1 MILQEYIDF
10 LKEVGADKKSWEDF
24 LRSPLNIEDKEDTKK
39 ETKKFSRFKFDLHGF
54 TLDDANRKIREII
67 FFCNEK
73 KYKELLIITGK
84 GIHSTNDNDVY
95 VSKNLGKLKYS
106 VPEFIKSDEELNKL
120 ILSVTEADINDGGE
134 GALLIKMKNL

>member
-1 MILQEYIDF
+1 MDKKKDVDQENVTAWEEYIKNPSD
-10 LKEVGADKKSWEDF
+10 
-24 LRSPLNIEDKEDTKK
+24 IYDKEKNNSK
-39 ETKKFSRFKFDLHGF
+39 HNSRRERFKFDLHGF

-67 FFCNEK
+67 FFCKEK

-95 VSKNLGKLKYS
+95 ISKNFGKLKYS

>member
-1 MILQEYIDF
+1 MDKKKDVDQENVKAWEEYIKNPSD
-10 LKEVGADKKSWEDF
+10 
-24 LRSPLNIEDKEDTKK
+24 IYDKEKNNSK
-39 ETKKFSRFKFDLHGF
+39 HNSRRERFKFDLHGF

-67 FFCNEK
+67 FFCKEK

-95 VSKNLGKLKYS
+95 VSKNFGKLKYS

>member
-1 MILQEYIDF
+1 MDKKKDVDQENVTAWEEYIKNPSD
-10 LKEVGADKKSWEDF
+10 
-24 LRSPLNIEDKEDTKK
+24 IYDKEKNNSK
-39 ETKKFSRFKFDLHGF
+39 HNSRRERFKFDLHGF

-67 FFCNEK
+67 FFCKEK

-95 VSKNLGKLKYS
+95 VSKNFGKLKYS

-120 ILSVTEADINDGGE
+120 ILSVTEADIKDGGE

>member
-1 MILQEYIDF
+1 MDKKKDVDQENVTAWEEYIKNPSD
-10 LKEVGADKKSWEDF
+10 
-24 LRSPLNIEDKEDTKK
+24 IYDKEKNNSK
-39 ETKKFSRFKFDLHGF
+39 HNSRRERFKFDLHGF

-67 FFCNEK
+67 FFCKEK

-95 VSKNLGKLKYS
+95 VSKNFGKLKYS

-134 GALLIKMKNL
+134 GALLIKLKNL

>member
-1 MILQEYIDF
+1 MDKKKDVDQENVTAWEEYIKNPSD
-10 LKEVGADKKSWEDF
+10 
-24 LRSPLNIEDKEDTKK
+24 IYDKEKNNSK
-39 ETKKFSRFKFDLHGF
+39 HNSRRERFKFDLHGF

-67 FFCNEK
+67 FFCKEK

-95 VSKNLGKLKYS
+95 ISKNFGKLKYS

-120 ILSVTEADINDGGE
+120 ILSVTEADIKDGGE

>member
-1 MILQEYIDF
+1 MDKKKDVDQENVEAWEEYIKNPSD
-10 LKEVGADKKSWEDF
+10 
-24 LRSPLNIEDKEDTKK
+24 IYDKEKNNSK
-39 ETKKFSRFKFDLHGF
+39 QNSRRERFKFDLHGF

-67 FFCNEK
+67 FFCREK

-120 ILSVTEADINDGGE
+120 ILSVTEADIKDGGE

>member
-1 MILQEYIDF
+1 MDKKKDVDQENVKAWEEYIKNPSD
-10 LKEVGADKKSWEDF
+10 
-24 LRSPLNIEDKEDTKK
+24 IYDKEKNNSK
-39 ETKKFSRFKFDLHGF
+39 HNSRRERFKFDLHGF

-67 FFCNEK
+67 FFCKEK

-95 VSKNLGKLKYS
+95 VSKNLGKLRYS
-106 VPEFIKSDEELNKL
+106 VPEFIKSDGELNKL
-120 ILSVTEADINDGGE
+120 ILSVTEADIKDGGE

>member
-1 MILQEYIDF
+1 MDKKKDVDQENLKTWEEYIKNPSD
-10 LKEVGADKKSWEDF
+10 
-24 LRSPLNIEDKEDTKK
+24 IYDKEKK
-39 ETKKFSRFKFDLHGF
+39 NSKHNSRRERFKFDLHGF
-54 TLDDANRKIREII
+54 TLDNANRKIREII
-67 FFCNEK
+67 FFCKEK

-120 ILSVTEADINDGGE
+120 ILSVTEADIKDGGE

>member
-1 MILQEYIDF
+1 MDKKKDVDQENVTAWEEYIKNPSD
-10 LKEVGADKKSWEDF
+10 
-24 LRSPLNIEDKEDTKK
+24 IYDKEKNNSK
-39 ETKKFSRFKFDLHGF
+39 HNSRRERFKFDLHGF
-54 TLDDANRKIREII
+54 TLDAANRKIREII
-67 FFCNEK
+67 FFCKEK

-95 VSKNLGKLKYS
+95 VSKNFGKLKYS

>member
-1 MILQEYIDF
+1 MDKKKDVDQENVTAWEEYIKNPSD
-10 LKEVGADKKSWEDF
+10 
-24 LRSPLNIEDKEDTKK
+24 IYDKEKNNSK
-39 ETKKFSRFKFDLHGF
+39 HNSRRERFKFDLHGF
-54 TLDDANRKIREII
+54 TLDAANRKIREII
-67 FFCNEK
+67 FFCREK

-120 ILSVTEADINDGGE
+120 ILSVTEADIKDGGE

>member
-1 MILQEYIDF
+1 MDKKKDVDQENVTAWEEYIKNPSD
-10 LKEVGADKKSWEDF
+10 
-24 LRSPLNIEDKEDTKK
+24 IYDKEKNNSK
-39 ETKKFSRFKFDLHGF
+39 HNSRRERFKFDLHGF

-67 FFCNEK
+67 FFCREK

-120 ILSVTEADINDGGE
+120 ILSVTEADIKDGGE

>member
-1 MILQEYIDF
+1 MIKKKDLDQGNIKAWEEYIKNPSD
-10 LKEVGADKKSWEDF
+10 
-24 LRSPLNIEDKEDTKK
+24 IYDKEKNNSK
-39 ETKKFSRFKFDLHGF
+39 HNSRRERFKFDLHGF

-67 FFCNEK
+67 FFCKEN

-120 ILSVTEADINDGGE
+120 ILSVTEADIKDGGE

>member
-1 MILQEYIDF
+1 MDKKKDVDQENAKAWEEYI
-10 LKEVGADKKSWEDF
+10 KNPS
-24 LRSPLNIEDKEDTKK
+24 NIYDKEKNNSK
-39 ETKKFSRFKFDLHGF
+39 YNSRRERFKFDLHGF

-67 FFCNEK
+67 FFCKEN

-120 ILSVTEADINDGGE
+120 ILSVTEADIKDGGE
-134 GALLIKMKNL
+134 GAILIKMKNL

>member
-1 MILQEYIDF
+1 MDKKKDVDQENVKAWEEYIKNPSD
-10 LKEVGADKKSWEDF
+10 
-24 LRSPLNIEDKEDTKK
+24 IYDKEKNNSK
-39 ETKKFSRFKFDLHGF
+39 HNSRRERFKFDLHGF

-67 FFCNEK
+67 FFCKEK

-120 ILSVTEADINDGGE
+120 ILSVTEADIKDGGE

>member
-1 MILQEYIDF
+1 MDKKKDLDQENVKAWEEYIKNPSD
-10 LKEVGADKKSWEDF
+10 
-24 LRSPLNIEDKEDTKK
+24 IYDKEKNNSK
-39 ETKKFSRFKFDLHGF
+39 HNSRRERFKFDLHGF

-95 VSKNLGKLKYS
+95 VSKNFGKLKYS

>member
-1 MILQEYIDF
+1 MDKKKDLDQENVEAWEEYIKNPSD
-10 LKEVGADKKSWEDF
+10 
-24 LRSPLNIEDKEDTKK
+24 IYDKEKNNSK
-39 ETKKFSRFKFDLHGF
+39 HNVRRERFKFDLHGF

-120 ILSVTEADINDGGE
+120 ILSVTEADTKDGGE

>member
-1 MILQEYIDF
+1 MDKKKDVDQENVKAWEEYIKNLSD
-10 LKEVGADKKSWEDF
+10 
-24 LRSPLNIEDKEDTKK
+24 IYDKEKNNSK
-39 ETKKFSRFKFDLHGF
+39 QNSRRERFKFDLHGF

-67 FFCNEK
+67 FFCKEK

-120 ILSVTEADINDGGE
+120 ILSVTEADIKDGGE

>member
-1 MILQEYIDF
+1 MDKKKDLDQENVKAWEEYIKNPSD
-10 LKEVGADKKSWEDF
+10 
-24 LRSPLNIEDKEDTKK
+24 IYDKEKNNSK
-39 ETKKFSRFKFDLHGF
+39 HNVRRERFKFDLHGF

-67 FFCNEK
+67 FFCKEK

-120 ILSVTEADINDGGE
+120 ILSVTEADTKDGGE

>member
-1 MILQEYIDF
+1 MDKKKDLDQENVKAWEEYIKNPSD
-10 LKEVGADKKSWEDF
+10 
-24 LRSPLNIEDKEDTKK
+24 IYDKEKNNSK
-39 ETKKFSRFKFDLHGF
+39 HNVRRERFKFDLHGF

-67 FFCNEK
+67 FFCREK

-120 ILSVTEADINDGGE
+120 ILSVTEADTKDGGE

>member
-1 MILQEYIDF
+1 MDKKKDVDQENAKAWEEYI
-10 LKEVGADKKSWEDF
+10 KNPS
-24 LRSPLNIEDKEDTKK
+24 NIYDKEKNNSK
-39 ETKKFSRFKFDLHGF
+39 HNSRRERFKFDLHGF

-67 FFCNEK
+67 FFCKEK

-120 ILSVTEADINDGGE
+120 ILSVTEADIKDGGE
-134 GALLIKMKNL
+134 GAILIKMKNL

>member
-1 MILQEYIDF
+1 MDKKKDVDQENVKAWEEYIKNPSD
-10 LKEVGADKKSWEDF
+10 
-24 LRSPLNIEDKEDTKK
+24 IYDKEKNNSK
-39 ETKKFSRFKFDLHGF
+39 HNSRRERFKFDLHGF
-54 TLDDANRKIREII
+54 TLDAANRKIREII
-67 FFCNEK
+67 FFCREK

>member
-1 MILQEYIDF
+1 VDKKKDVDQENVKTWEEYIKNPSD
-10 LKEVGADKKSWEDF
+10 
-24 LRSPLNIEDKEDTKK
+24 IYDKEKK
-39 ETKKFSRFKFDLHGF
+39 NSKHNSRRERFKFDLHGF
-54 TLDDANRKIREII
+54 TLDNANRKIREII
-67 FFCNEK
+67 FFCKEK

-120 ILSVTEADINDGGE
+120 ILSVTEADIKDGGE

>member
-1 MILQEYIDF
+1 MDKKKDVDQENVKAWEEYIKNPSD
-10 LKEVGADKKSWEDF
+10 
-24 LRSPLNIEDKEDTKK
+24 IYDKEKNNSK
-39 ETKKFSRFKFDLHGF
+39 HNSRRERFKFDLHGF

-67 FFCNEK
+67 FFCKEK

>member
-1 MILQEYIDF
+1 MDKKKDVDQENVTAWEEYIKNPSD
-10 LKEVGADKKSWEDF
+10 
-24 LRSPLNIEDKEDTKK
+24 IYDKEKNNSK
-39 ETKKFSRFKFDLHGF
+39 HNSRRERFKFDLHGF
-54 TLDDANRKIREII
+54 TLDDANRKLREII
-67 FFCNEK
+67 FFCKEK

-95 VSKNLGKLKYS
+95 VSKNFGKLKYS

>member
-1 MILQEYIDF
+1 MDKKKDVDQENAKAWEEYI
-10 LKEVGADKKSWEDF
+10 KNPS
-24 LRSPLNIEDKEDTKK
+24 NIYDKEKNNSK
-39 ETKKFSRFKFDLHGF
+39 YNLRRERFKFDLHGF

-67 FFCNEK
+67 FFCKEN

-120 ILSVTEADINDGGE
+120 ILSVTEADIKDGGE
-134 GALLIKMKNL
+134 GAILIKMKNL

>member
-1 MILQEYIDF
+1 MDKKKDVDQENVTAWEEYIKNPSD
-10 LKEVGADKKSWEDF
+10 
-24 LRSPLNIEDKEDTKK
+24 IYDKEKK
-39 ETKKFSRFKFDLHGF
+39 NSKHNSRRERFKFDLHGF
-54 TLDDANRKIREII
+54 TLDNANRKIREII
-67 FFCNEK
+67 FFCKEK

-95 VSKNLGKLKYS
+95 VSKNFGKLRYS
-106 VPEFIKSDEELNKL
+106 VPEFIKSDVELNKL

>member
-1 MILQEYIDF
+1 MDKKKDVDQENVTAWEEYIKNPSD
-10 LKEVGADKKSWEDF
+10 
-24 LRSPLNIEDKEDTKK
+24 IYDKEKNNSK
-39 ETKKFSRFKFDLHGF
+39 HNSRRERFKFDLHGF

-67 FFCNEK
+67 FFCKEK

-120 ILSVTEADINDGGE
+120 ILSVTEADTKDGGE

>member
-1 MILQEYIDF
+1 M
-10 LKEVGADKKSWEDF
+10 DKKKDVDQENVKAWEEYSKNPSD
-24 LRSPLNIEDKEDTKK
+24 IYDKEKNNSK
-39 ETKKFSRFKFDLHGF
+39 HNSRRERFKFDLHGF

-95 VSKNLGKLKYS
+95 VSKNFGKLRYS
-106 VPEFIKSDEELNKL
+106 VPEFIKSDVELNKL

>member
-1 MILQEYIDF
+1 MDKKKDLDQENVKAWEEYIKNPSD
-10 LKEVGADKKSWEDF
+10 
-24 LRSPLNIEDKEDTKK
+24 IYDKEKNNSK
-39 ETKKFSRFKFDLHGF
+39 HNVRRERFKFDLHGF

-120 ILSVTEADINDGGE
+120 ILSVTEADIKDGGE

>member
-1 MILQEYIDF
+1 MDKKKDLDQENVKAWEEYIKNPSD
-10 LKEVGADKKSWEDF
+10 
-24 LRSPLNIEDKEDTKK
+24 IYDKEKNNSK
-39 ETKKFSRFKFDLHGF
+39 HNVRRERFKFDLHGF

-120 ILSVTEADINDGGE
+120 ILSVTEADTKDGGE

>member
-1 MILQEYIDF
+1 MDKKKDVDQENVKAWEEYIKNPSD
-10 LKEVGADKKSWEDF
+10 
-24 LRSPLNIEDKEDTKK
+24 IYDKEKNNSK
-39 ETKKFSRFKFDLHGF
+39 QNSRRERFKFDLHGF

-67 FFCNEK
+67 FFCREK

-120 ILSVTEADINDGGE
+120 ILSVTEADIKDGGE

>member
-1 MILQEYIDF
+1 MDKKKDVDQENVTAWEEYIKNPSD
-10 LKEVGADKKSWEDF
+10 
-24 LRSPLNIEDKEDTKK
+24 IYDKEKNNSK
-39 ETKKFSRFKFDLHGF
+39 HNSRRERFKFDLHGF

-67 FFCNEK
+67 FFCKEK

-95 VSKNLGKLKYS
+95 VSKNFGKLKYS

>member
-1 MILQEYIDF
+1 MDKKKDVDQENVKAWEEYIKNPSD
-10 LKEVGADKKSWEDF
+10 
-24 LRSPLNIEDKEDTKK
+24 IYDKEKNNSK
-39 ETKKFSRFKFDLHGF
+39 HNSRRERFKFDLHGF
-54 TLDDANRKIREII
+54 TLDAANRKIREII
-67 FFCNEK
+67 FFCKEK

-120 ILSVTEADINDGGE
+120 ILSVTEADIKDGGE

>member
-1 MILQEYIDF
+1 MDKKKDLDQENVKAWEEYIKNPSD
-10 LKEVGADKKSWEDF
+10 
-24 LRSPLNIEDKEDTKK
+24 IYDKEKNNSK
-39 ETKKFSRFKFDLHGF
+39 HNSRRERFKFDLHGF

-120 ILSVTEADINDGGE
+120 ILSVTEADIKDGGE